1 VRGRAGELAPARPL
15 VTERLHRPFGGPR
28 GGTIHDRL
36 GQVVDGQF
44 GAGQRGADGRDDLL
58 RLVRGEADPSG
69 YVGTEDGGAGSAPVH
84 IGRPAV
90 GSGWMVPR
98 GPGLSDGQSR
108 SSSLVAGGGEKVR
121 YWLGRSPVISD
132 CPPTPAKTRSPL
144 PGTPGGV
151 TSFHFVLPAATAAGR
166 GR

>member
-1 VRGRAGELAPARPL
+1 MIASVRSSMVSSVPAS
-15 VTERLHRPFGGPR
+15 
-28 GGTIHDRL
+28 
-36 GQVVDGQF
+36 
-44 GAGQRGADGRDDLL
+44 AA
-58 RLVRGEADPSG
+58 PSG
-69 YVGTEDGGAGSAPVH
+69 CIGTEDGRAGSAPVH